1 MQHGLCNMFMQRVQA
16 SMQDKHANQWKDGLI
31 NELGNSNSPKI
42 SGQNAKSRGPNTH
55 AHMHKLRHQHLS
67 TIKQLLNTSKRHK
80 HGLLAYMKSSEIHAK
95 HGAKPTNKASQTRHT
110 NGPSIKASQ

>member
-1 MQHGLCNMFMQRVQA
+1 MQV
-16 SMQDKHANQWKDGLI
+16 SIQDKHANQWKDGLI
-31 NELGNSNSPKI
+31 HELGNSNSPKI

-55 AHMHKLRHQHLS
+55 AHMYKLRHQHLS
-67 TIKQLLNTSKRHK
+67 IIKQLLNTPKRHK
-80 HGLLAYMKSSEIHAK
+80 YGPLVCIVSSEKHAK